1 MKHVARKNLSL
12 MPYEDCWKL
21 QLELVEARAADQIP
35 DTLLFVEHPAVITLG
50 RKTPGVRDG
59 DTFPDQ
65 IGGVPVKLIERG
77 GEATYHGPGQLV
89 VYPIMRLSLKF
100 GPKAFLR
107 AMEEACIAT
116 LAGLGVKS
124 FWQEGKT
131 GVWLRDSLG
140 RERKVASF
148 GIAVRK
154 GVSYHGLAINIC
166 NDLKPFSLISPC
178 GFESTVMTNLSEILG
193 RTVELS
199 EVADFLEAE
208 LKKRLM
214 SQEVSAV
221 GADGRNTA

>member
-1 MKHVARKNLSL
+1 

-21 QLELVEARAADQIP
+21 QLELVEARAADSVP

-59 DTFPDQ
+59 QVFPPE

-89 VYPIMRLSLKF
+89 VYPILRLNLKI

-107 AMEEACIAT
+107 AMEEAMIAV
-116 LAGLGVKS
+116 LKGYGVNA

-131 GVWLRDSLG
+131 GVWLLDAQS
-140 RERKVASF
+140 RERKIASL

-154 GVSYHGLAINIC
+154 GVSYHGLALNVC
-166 NDLKPFSLISPC
+166 NDLRPFTLISPC
-178 GFESTVMTNLSEILG
+178 GFAPTVMTSLSELLG
-193 RTVELS
+193 REIMVM
-199 EVADFLEAE
+199 EVAQRLETE
-208 LKKRLM
+208 LRSRL
-214 SQEVSAV
+214 SAGV
-221 GADGRNTA
+221 TAPEAMAP

>member
-1 MKHVARKNLSL
+1 

-21 QLELVEARAADQIP
+21 QLELVEARAEGRIP
-35 DTLLFVEHPAVITLG
+35 DTALFVEHPSVITLG
-50 RKTPGVRDG
+50 RKTPGVREG
-59 DTFPDQ
+59 HAFPPS

-89 VYPIMRLSLKF
+89 VYPVLRLNLKF

-107 AMEEACIAT
+107 AMEESCIAA
-116 LAGLGVKS
+116 LARFGADS

-140 RERKVASF
+140 RERKIASL

-154 GVSYHGLAINIC
+154 SVSYHGLALNIC

-178 GFESTVMTNLSEILG
+178 GFAPTVMTNLSEVLG
-193 RTVELS
+193 RTVEVS
-199 EVADFLEAE
+199 EIAPILETELRRRLLPAE
-208 LKKRLM
+208 SSPPEASR
-214 SQEVSAV
+214 SA
-221 GADGRNTA
+221 